1 MGYKPKPIDTSKI
14 VLDEEILDLQ
24 ELLAKNVH
32 ENWAKQRLEQGWRLG
47 PERNTR
53 RRETPCLVPYE
64 DLPEVEKD
72 YDRTTSQETLKAIL
86 ALGYRIETVESGRKS
101 TKKESAK
108 KKPVKKKSTKKK
120 SAKKKTLKS
129 RTAKKKSAGKR
140 TAPSRKKV

>member
-101 TKKESAK
+101 TKK
-108 KKPVKKKSTKKK
+108 KPAKKK
-120 SAKKKTLKS
+120 SAKKKPLKKKS
-129 RTAKKKSAGKR
+129 SKKKSAGKR
-140 TAPSRKKV
+140 TAPSRKKRSTKR

>member
-1 MGYKPKPIDTSKI
+1 MILGYKPKPIDTSKI

-101 TKKESAK
+101 TKK
-108 KKPVKKKSTKKK
+108 KPAKKK
-120 SAKKKTLKS
+120 SAKKKPLKKKS
-129 RTAKKKSAGKR
+129 SKKKSAGKR
-140 TAPSRKKV
+140 TAPSRKKRSTKR